1 MVMQIKLLVVVVV
14 VSEGRGRVCTQAS
27 VSGAR
32 STYSCGMYQISET
45 RSSRHSPTQP
55 AWQAFKRTGKGSFK
69 LERNAR
75 DAGYLLPKHQ
85 LSVLPRIPAVPI
97 GTSVL

>member
-1 MVMQIKLLVVVVV
+1 MVMQIKLVVVVV

-45 RSSRHSPTQP
+45 RCGFVALAALSYP
-55 AWQAFKRTGKGSFK
+55 ACV
-69 LERNAR
+69 
-75 DAGYLLPKHQ
+75 AG
-85 LSVLPRIPAVPI
+85 V
-97 GTSVL
+97 